1 MSVRFTRE
9 HRGYPGKME
18 TLAVATALALPTTYA
33 TDDNGMK
40 NIGAIVTANVDG
52 VWYAYGGVSPALDSG
67 HFLAV
72 GSNLDIHGRWAVE
85 KFKAISDNAVGSA
98 EVAVTYLFSKPPT
111 FA

>member
-9 HRGYPGKME
+9 HRGYPGVME
-18 TLAVATALALPTTYA
+18 TQAVATALALPTTYA
-33 TDDNGMK
+33 TDDNGMQ

-52 VWYAYGGVSPALDSG
+52 IWYAYGAESPALDSG

-72 GSNLDIHGRWAVE
+72 GSNLDIHGRWAAAQ
-85 KFKAISDNAVGSA
+85 FKAISDDAVTGA
-98 EVAVTYLFSKPPT
+98 EVAVTYLFAKPPT